1 MRLGIIGL
9 PQSGK
14 TTIFNALTRGDEPV
28 TLSGGRIDVRTAV
41 VDVPDQRVESLAGLF
56 RPQKTTFAKVTYA
69 DVAGLNGKNG
79 KNGNGQGNGNGNGNG
94 KNGISGPLLNQLS
107 QMDGFLHVVRCF
119 ENPSVPHPSGSV
131 DPQRDVAGM
140 DAELILNDLISVER
154 KLERLADERKKSAGR
169 DKAQIE
175 REFALFERLQQALS
189 SEIPLRNLELTP
201 EEEKLLSGFG
211 LLTQKP
217 TLVLLNLADGQTPPV
232 LDYSRNRSMLLPLQG
247 RLEMELA
254 QLPPDETEFFMAEF
268 GIEELSLQRVI
279 RQSYD
284 LLGLQSFFTVGEDE
298 VRAWTVRRGASAWE
312 AAGAIHSDLQKGFIR
327 AEVVEYDTLLLLGGL
342 SEARSRGRLR
352 LEGKEYPV
360 QDGEIM
366 HVRFNI

>member
-28 TLSGGRIDVRTAV
+28 TLSGGRIEVRTAV
-41 VDVPDQRVESLAGLF
+41 VDVPDLRVESLAGLF
-56 RPQKTTFAKVTYA
+56 KPQKTTFAKVTYA

-79 KNGNGQGNGNGNGNG
+79 KNGNDLGNGNGNG
-94 KNGISGPLLNQLS
+94 KNGISGLLLNQLS

-119 ENPSVPHPSGSV
+119 ENPSVPHPFGSV
-131 DPQRDVAGM
+131 DPQRDVVGM

-154 KLERLADERKKSAGR
+154 KLERLVEERKKSAGR

-175 REFALFERLQQALS
+175 REFALFERLQQTLS
-189 SEIPLRNLELTP
+189 NEIPLRNLEITP
-201 EEEKLLSGFG
+201 EEEKILSGFG
-211 LLTQKP
+211 LLTFKP
-217 TLVLLNLADGQTPPV
+217 VLVLLNLADGQVSPV
-232 LDYSRNRSMLLPLQG
+232 FEYSHSRSALLPLQG

-254 QLPPDETEFFMAEF
+254 QLPPDETELYMVEF

-327 AEVVEYDTLLLLGGL
+327 AEVVEYDTLLELGGL